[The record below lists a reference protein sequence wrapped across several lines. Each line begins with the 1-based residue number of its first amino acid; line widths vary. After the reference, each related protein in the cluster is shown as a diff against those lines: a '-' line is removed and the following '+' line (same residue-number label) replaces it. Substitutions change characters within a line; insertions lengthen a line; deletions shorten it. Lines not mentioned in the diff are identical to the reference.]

1 MKGLTLKSYAKINLY
16 LAVLNRRKDGCHNIN
31 TIFERIDLFDTI
43 ALKLRKDKAIRIISR
58 SADIPKDSR
67 NIAWR
72 SAKLLQDD
80 FNPPCGAD
88 IKIVKR
94 IPVGAGLGGGS
105 SNAAAVLAGLNKLW
119 ALNLSRKQLLGYAK
133 KLGADVPFFLYDT
146 AFAQGE
152 KLGNKITPLR
162 QLEGVRLWHILIVPK
177 LMVSTPL
184 IYEKWDLEPQK
195 VRLTKARSDV
205 RILISALEK
214 RDISLL
220 AKVLYNSL
228 NRVTVKLYPQTLRPL
243 KRLSFLGVK
252 ARLMSGSGPA
262 VFGVTSSRSEALNL
276 HRELRSKNR
285 LWRIF
290 ITATDTQR

>member
-1 MKGLTLKSYAKINLY
+1 MVLKSYAKINLY
-16 LAVLNRRKDGCHNIN
+16 LAVLNRRKDGYHNIN

-43 ALKLRKDKAIRIISR
+43 TLKPRPDKLIRIIS
-58 SADIPKDSR
+58 SSPDIPKDSR
-67 NIAWR
+67 NIAYR

-80 FNPPCGAD
+80 FNPAYGAD

-119 ALNLSRKQLLGYAK
+119 GLGLSQKQLLGYAK

-146 AFAQGE
+146 AFARGE
-152 KLGNKITPLR
+152 KSGDKITPLR
-162 QLEGVRLWHILIVPK
+162 QLEGVKLWHILIVPE

-184 IYEKWDLEPQK
+184 IYKKWDLQPQK

-205 RILISALEK
+205 RILISALGK

-252 ARLMSGSGPA
+252 ASLMSGSGPA
-262 VFGVTSSRSEALNL
+262 AFGIVASRNEALNL
-276 HRELRSKNR
+276 HRELRKKNR

-290 ITATDTQR
+290 VAATRR